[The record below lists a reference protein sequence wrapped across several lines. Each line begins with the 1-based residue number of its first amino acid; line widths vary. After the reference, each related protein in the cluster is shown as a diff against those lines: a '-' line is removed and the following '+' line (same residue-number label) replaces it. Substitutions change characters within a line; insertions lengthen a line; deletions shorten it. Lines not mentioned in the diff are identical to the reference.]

1 MGRAIAVKRWTPT
14 ALECYKRGCVCE
26 GCFYSDFFSATAQKC
41 QMKAAVLELVRT
53 IGAPNV
59 DLPQIIEGQILPV
72 LNYAS
77 YYLTFYLT
85 KNHVLY
91 SMNTS

>member
-1 MGRAIAVKRWTPT
+1 MFKSRDMGRAIAVKRWTPT

-53 IGAPNV
+53 IGAPAV
-59 DLPQIIEGQILPV
+59 EMPQIIEG
-72 LNYAS
+72 
-77 YYLTFYLT
+77 
-85 KNHVLY
+85 
-91 SMNTS
+91 